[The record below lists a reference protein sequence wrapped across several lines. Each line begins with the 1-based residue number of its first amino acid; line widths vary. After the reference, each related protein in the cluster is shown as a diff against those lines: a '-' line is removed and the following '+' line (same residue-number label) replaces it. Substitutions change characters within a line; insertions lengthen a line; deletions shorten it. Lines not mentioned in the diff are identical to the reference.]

1 MPSAGGRGALPGRTR
16 KSAGGDH
23 LSWESIWDFR
33 AEALIE
39 EHLRRRGSSL
49 RESNTDIELLD
60 ASSPARDAEA
70 EGRRRH
76 AAADAL
82 AEACSDPCVHTRAV
96 AIVALARTDHPD
108 ADSAISAALRDE
120 TGGIREAAVLA
131 LGLRGRPGAVPLL
144 IEMLR
149 DSPVA
154 RAASGGHAIDSR
166 RQAFAAVALGLL
178 GLRDFGSVRG
188 AIHELQRVASGS
200 GATADTRTAAAFAL
214 GLAGAPEVV
223 PGLLEILRDPSAAD
237 GLRAQAAASL
247 GRLSDV
253 RAVPDLLSILSG
265 PSAGLSRA
273 AIVSLAVAPDTGG
286 RVVATELLSRARSH
300 PDRATRALALL
311 SLADRGDPALSNAL
325 ISIFESGSGDARTFG
340 ALAVGLA
347 GWVDRNLAARAGPVL
362 QREFLATRNADER
375 SAMALAL
382 GLCGQSDAAPAL
394 RSALSHAGSA
404 RLAGHAA
411 VALGFLG
418 DAGAV
423 PAVRLLLR
431 DGRDPL
437 RMRRAL
443 EALALLDGPDA
454 IEAASDVL
462 ADRRTSPALRTSAA
476 LLMGHM
482 REERAL
488 AAALRVFESHRLG
501 HCEPARTS
509 AALAL
514 GIIGDRD
521 VRPLRLALR
530 DHVDPTRPAGVVA
543 EVLGVY

>member
-1 MPSAGGRGALPGRTR
+1 MPPAGGRGALPGRTR
-16 KSAGGDH
+16 KSAAADH

-60 ASSPARDAEA
+60 ASSSAREADAER
-70 EGRRRH
+70 RRRH

-82 AEACSDPCVHTRAV
+82 AEACSDPFVHTRAV

-108 ADSAISAALRDE
+108 ADSTISAALRDE

-149 DSPVA
+149 DSPRA
-154 RAASGGHAIDSR
+154 RAASGGPAIDSR
-166 RQAFAAVALGLL
+166 RQALAAVALGLL
-178 GLRDFGSVRG
+178 GLRDCGSVRG

-214 GLAGAPEVV
+214 GLAGW
-223 PGLLEILRDPSAAD
+223 L
-237 GLRAQAAASL
+237 
-247 GRLSDV
+247 
-253 RAVPDLLSILSG
+253 
-265 PSAGLSRA
+265 
-273 AIVSLAVAPDTGG
+273 
-286 RVVATELLSRARSH
+286 
-300 PDRATRALALL
+300 
-311 SLADRGDPALSNAL
+311 
-325 ISIFESGSGDARTFG
+325 
-340 ALAVGLA
+340 
-347 GWVDRNLAARAGPVL
+347 DRNLAARAGPVL

-382 GLCGQSDAAPAL
+382 ALCGQSDAAPAL

-443 EALALLDGPDA
+443 EALALLEGPDA
-454 IEAASDVL
+454 IEAASGVL
-462 ADRRTSPALRTSAA
+462 VDRRTSPALRTSAA
-476 LLMGHM
+476 LLIGHM

-488 AAALRVFESHRLG
+488 AAALRVFESHRPG

-521 VRPLRLALR
+521 RRPLRLALR
-530 DHVDPTRPAGVVA
+530 DHVDPTRPTGVVA
-543 EVLGVY
+543 EALGVY